1 MATHPGKSLD
11 SGWETLFRVVLGLAG
26 SQGSLR
32 ERLGDA
38 YVSGLDHLRPEHV
51 PVDRELDLAEIRLR
65 RASVRATAVGGD
77 AAATAAVAVMSD
89 DEARRLLEQIVALY
103 GRVAEARGEQRAGRQ
118 AGARSAR
125 GA

>member
-11 SGWETLFRVVLGLAG
+11 YGWETLFRVVLGLAG
-26 SQGSLR
+26 AQGSLR
-32 ERLGDA
+32 ERLRDA
-38 YVSGLDHLRPEHV
+38 YVSGLDRLGPEHV

-65 RASVRATAVGGD
+65 RASVRATVAEGD
-77 AAATAAVAVMSD
+77 VAATAAVMSD
-89 DEARRLLEQIVALY
+89 AEARRLLEQIVALY
-103 GRVAEARGEQRAGRQ
+103 GRVSEARGEQSAGRQ